1 MNDKCLKLDLNKIRG
16 AAKEIRSS
24 SNVGRNLAVEQEG
37 GSRISWIN
45 SNNKYEET
53 KKKADKLIYG

>member
-1 MNDKCLKLDLNKIRG
+1 MNDKCVKLDLKKIRG
-16 AAKEIRSS
+16 AAKEIKSS
-24 SNVGRNLAVEQEG
+24 SNVARNMVVSQEG
-37 GSRISWIN
+37 GNSVSWLN

>member
-1 MNDKCLKLDLNKIRG
+1 MNDKCVKLDLKKIRG
-16 AAKEIRSS
+16 AAKEIKSS
-24 SNVGRNLAVEQEG
+24 SNVARNMAVPQEG
-37 GSRISWIN
+37 GNSVAWLN

>member
-1 MNDKCLKLDLNKIRG
+1 MSDKGIKLDFKKIRG
-16 AAKEIRSS
+16 AANEIRSS
-24 SNVGRNLAVEQEG
+24 SNVGRNLAVPQEG
-37 GSRISWIN
+37 GSKLSWIN

>member
-1 MNDKCLKLDLNKIRG
+1 MNDKSIKLDLKKIRG

-24 SNVGRNLAVEQEG
+24 SNVARNLAVPQEG
-37 GSRISWIN
+37 ESKISWLN
-45 SNNKYEET
+45 SSNKYEEA

>member
-1 MNDKCLKLDLNKIRG
+1 MNDKSMKLDLKKIRG
-16 AAKEIRSS
+16 AAKEIKSS
-24 SNVGRNLAVEQEG
+24 SNVARNMAITQESNNG
-37 GSRISWIN
+37 MPWFS